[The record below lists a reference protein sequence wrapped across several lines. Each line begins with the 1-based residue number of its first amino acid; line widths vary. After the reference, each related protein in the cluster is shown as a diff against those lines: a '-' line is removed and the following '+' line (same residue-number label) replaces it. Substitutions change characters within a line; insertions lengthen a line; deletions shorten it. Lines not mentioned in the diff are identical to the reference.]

1 MNRRT
6 VPRAGM
12 STLQAVLLLGA
23 AFVVVWGLMAA
34 WKAVQKPTTE
44 QARRTLNGEWND
56 VAAKP
61 PGSGGGQGEPP
72 AVDKPLFEGG
82 TTPPPRPDALDGV
95 TPPSD
100 TGRVMST
107 PDDGDGAD
115 DVVSTA
121 EMNRNRNAIEAAV
134 FASPHGIAVVGG
146 DHSNGPSLIDVGA
159 WLSGEGLDHV
169 AIAYWDGAQIRIL
182 EMLPGDSGNP
192 VSDNLG
198 KPGSGPRSL
207 DEFVT
212 GYDTVTA
219 VPMDGVT
226 PAQAAAFIRELTAIT
241 AAGKNYGFLDGEVC
255 STAIA
260 AALTRAGIPHRL
272 DPSSLGV
279 NDLVPRS
286 VIEEFE
292 RLRTARPGR

>member
-1 MNRRT
+1 MRLVYTRR
-6 VPRAGM
+6 GM
-12 STLQAVLLLGA
+12 TTLQAVLLLGA

-34 WKAVQKPTTE
+34 WKAAEKPLAE
-44 QARRTLNGEWND
+44 QAERTLAGEAGD
-56 VAAKP
+56 GAAKP
-61 PGSGGGQGEPP
+61 PSGGGGDPP
-72 AVDKPLFEGG
+72 PDADRPLFEGG
-82 TTPPPRPDALDGV
+82 TTAPPKPDSLDGV
-95 TPPSD
+95 TPPTD
-100 TGRVMST
+100 TGRVTSR
-107 PDDGDGAD
+107 PDEGDGAD
-115 DVVSTA
+115 EVVSPA
-121 EMNRNRNAIEAAV
+121 EMDRNRNTIAAAV

-146 DHSNGPSLIDVGA
+146 DHSSGPSLIDVAA

-169 AIAYWDGAQIRIL
+169 AIAYWDGTQIRML

-192 VSDNLG
+192 VTDNLG

-207 DEFVT
+207 DEFVG

-219 VPMDGVT
+219 VPMGGVT
-226 PAQAAAFIRELTAIT
+226 SAQAAAFIRELTAIT
-241 AAGKNYGFLDGEVC
+241 AAGENYGFLDGEVC

-260 AALTRAGIPHRL
+260 TALTRAGIPHQL

-292 RLRTARPGR
+292 RMRIAARPER